1 MIALSWMNHSHS
13 AGPRKIVFRE
23 SEGPVKRINDQDNN
37 PWEIRNIIPT
47 NHRNWKEFLVISET
61 NRMETKV
68 QGNRVCVYIYIILYH
83 IQGIYNK
90 GLTSYDGG
98 AG

>member
-1 MIALSWMNHSHS
+1 
-13 AGPRKIVFRE
+13 
-23 SEGPVKRINDQDNN
+23 
-37 PWEIRNIIPT
+37 
-47 NHRNWKEFLVISET
+47 
-61 NRMETKV
+61 METKV